1 MNWSQ
6 DSIQMLG
13 LSPVEVSVLN
23 VLSTEKNVRDIT
35 HDSGVSRTGVNYC
48 LTKLVRK
55 GLVSPIRIKRRVK
68 YVAVSKEILAKKFQQ
83 AMDDLQMSAKE
94 KRGVRIRTSKE
105 NEFIIHVGIEEVIPA
120 YLRIVK
126 ESKNQRIKAIQHHR
140 SWNAML
146 EKISQAQLVEFNK
159 TVIQNKLIID
169 GILNE
174 SAYTQY
180 KEEIKSDFKKNA
192 AAVESLEGRMA
203 DYTTFPDQFF
213 DHDAE
218 IWLFKDTALIVNWRE
233 EVAIEITNKEIMLFL
248 RDMFEFVKV
257 SNRKIDHNR
266 LIKQVRGVH
275 K

>member
-6 DSIQMLG
+6 DSMKILG
-13 LSPVEVSVLN
+13 LNSVEISVLS
-23 VLSTEKNVRDIT
+23 VLSTEKNVRDIAR
-35 HDSGVSRTGVNYC
+35 DSGVSRTGVTYC
-48 LTKLVRK
+48 LEKLTKK
-55 GLVSPIRIKRRVK
+55 GLVSPIQIKRRRN
-68 YVAVSKEILAKKFQQ
+68 YIAVSGDRLAQKFER
-83 AMDDLQMSAKE
+83 AIGDIQMSAKE

-105 NEFIIHVGIEEVIPA
+105 NEFIIHVGKEEVIPA

-126 ESKNQRIKAIQHHR
+126 ENKNQRIKAIQHHR

-146 EKISQAQLVEFNK
+146 EKISQEQLVEFNK

-174 SAYTQY
+174 SAYAQY

-266 LIKQVRGVH
+266 LIKQVRTNQ

>member
-6 DSIQMLG
+6 DSMKILG
-13 LSPVEVSVLN
+13 LNSVEISVLS
-23 VLSTEKNVRDIT
+23 VLSTEKNVRDIAR
-35 HDSGVSRTGVNYC
+35 DSGISRTGVIYC
-48 LTKLVRK
+48 LNKLSKK
-55 GLVSPIRIKRRVK
+55 GLVSPIQIKRRRN
-68 YVAVSKEILAKKFQQ
+68 YIAVSGDKLAHQFEQVIG
-83 AMDDLQMSAKE
+83 DIRMSAKE

-105 NEFIIHVGIEEVIPA
+105 NEFIIHVGKEEVIPA

-126 ESKNQRIKAIQHHR
+126 ENKNQRIKAIQHHR

-146 EKISQAQLVEFNK
+146 EKISQSQLVEFNK
-159 TVIQNKLIID
+159 TVIKNRLIID

-174 SAYTQY
+174 SAYAQY

>member
-6 DSIQMLG
+6 DSIKMLG
-13 LSPVEVSVLN
+13 LTATEIRILDVL
-23 VLSTEKNVRDIT
+23 TEEKNIRDIT
-35 HDSGVSRTGVNYC
+35 SESGVSRTGVNYAVG
-48 LTKLVRK
+48 KLVAK
-55 GLVSPIRIKRRVK
+55 GLASPIRIKRRTNYIALSGDK
-68 YVAVSKEILAKKFQQ
+68 LAQKFER
-83 AMDDLQMSAKE
+83 AIGDIHLSAKE

-105 NEFIIHVGIEEVIPA
+105 NEFIIHVGTDEVIPA

-126 ESKNQRIKAIQHHR
+126 ENKNQRIKAIQHHR

-146 EKISQAQLVEFNK
+146 EKISQAQLIEFNT
-159 TVIQNKLIID
+159 TVIRNKLIID

-174 SAYTQY
+174 SAYKQY
-180 KEEIKSDFKKNA
+180 QEEIKADYMKNA

-218 IWLFKDTALIVNWRE
+218 IWLFKDTALIINWRE

-266 LIKQVRGVH
+266 LIKQVRGTS